1 MSNENETVDL
11 EQIRVDLVA
20 WRGRRRRGE
29 RISAEMWERV
39 TAAVAKHGLK
49 RVSRTLGL
57 AYDRLKRKVGG
68 DTTSPKGERPVFVE
82 VGGARTPEGL
92 TCVVELEKGNGT
104 RLRIQ
109 AREGV
114 AVDWGKIKEAFLG
127 A

>member
-1 MSNENETVDL
+1 METKNEPVDL

-20 WRGRRRRGE
+20 WRGQRRKGE

-39 TAAVAKHGLK
+39 ATAVGQYGLK
-49 RVSRTLGL
+49 KVSRTLGL

-68 DTTSPKGERPVFVE
+68 DTTNPKGDHPVFVE
-82 VGGARTPEGL
+82 LGGARRDAGL
-92 TCVVELEKGNGT
+92 SCVVELEKGNGT
-104 RLRIQ
+104 RLRIH

-114 AVDWGKIKEAFLG
+114 GVDWGKIKEAFLG